1 MAISS
6 AAPQIPPLEPSSP
19 VLHRTRAALAAIMPA
34 DFDKQSYWHKR
45 FTSEKS
51 FEWLIK
57 SADFMPLVEPI
68 LQRLDPITARILHIG
83 FGTSDLQNH
92 FRTRGFGNV
101 LNVDYEPLATERGRE
116 LEIQAFGDVQMRYEV
131 QDATQ
136 LDLKEKFDLVV
147 DKSTVDAIS
156 CAGETPLRR
165 MASGIRNC
173 LADDG
178 VWISLSYSSSRF
190 DLDDIPFDIE
200 VLAKVPTP
208 KLLPHDPDLY
218 YWCYLLRPKRDTPFD
233 SPVAMD
239 DNPAGEG

>member
-19 VLHRTRAALAAIMPA
+19 IFQRTRAALAAIMPA

-45 FTSEKS
+45 FASEKA
-51 FEWLIK
+51 FEWLVK
-57 SADFMPLVEPI
+57 SADFMPLVEPV
-68 LQRLDPITARILHIG
+68 LERLDPATARILHIG

-92 FRTRGFGNV
+92 FRARGFRNL
-101 LNVDYEPLATERGRE
+101 LNVDYEPLAIDRGRE
-116 LEIQAFGDVQMRYEV
+116 LETQAFGDVQMRYEV

-136 LDLKEKFDLVV
+136 LDLKEKFDLIV

-165 MASGIRNC
+165 MAAGIRNC
-173 LADDG
+173 LADG
-178 VWISLSYSSSRF
+178 G
-190 DLDDIPFDIE
+190 

-233 SPVAMD
+233 SPAAMD